1 MSDAHKCESPAA
13 TGQCANQTI
22 NNLDYATG
30 TRPGK
35 AFSTLLAQFALRGH
49 AVHPLADGGYLV
61 SKYGMTH
68 HAPDLAGLQAFAAR
82 VGVTR

>member
-1 MSDAHKCESPAA
+1 MSDAHKSECRGGARH
-13 TGQCANQTI
+13 CANQTI
-22 NNLDYATG
+22 NDLDYATG

-68 HAPDLAGLQAFAAR
+68 HAPDLAGLQAFAER